1 MNWGKGIITGM
12 IVFMLFILSMCI
24 YMFRMPTD
32 EYDHQYYEKGLN
44 FDQDFNK
51 ESQVAKDHA
60 KPIITIGGEYC
71 KVLFIQPAKGSI
83 RFIRPSS
90 QAMDKL
96 QAINTGIE
104 KHVAIPI
111 ASLVRG
117 RWQIILEWQ
126 SQGKSYLYQQEIT
139 LK

>member
-12 IVFMLFILSMCI
+12 IIFMIFILSMCI

-51 ESQVAKDHA
+51 ESQVTKDHA
-60 KPIITIGGEYC
+60 KPAITIGSEYC
-71 KVLFIQPAKGSI
+71 TVTFIQQAKGTI
-83 RFIRPSS
+83 RLIRPSS
-90 QAMDKL
+90 EAMDKVL
-96 QAINTGIE
+96 PINTDN
-104 KHVAIPI
+104 KKQVLIPI
-111 ASLVRG
+111 KSLVAG

-126 SQGKSYLYQQEIT
+126 SLGKSYLYQQEVT